1 MLEQAPALETNW
13 SLQVGF
19 LPVEHLAAKKWGKEG
34 ATEGATKGAERER
47 EEK

>member
-34 ATEGATKGAERER
+34 ATKGAERER